1 MVREIQDQMENASID
16 RLKQGREGIMN
27 ACLRLKLVTDDRV
40 CFSIESEEG
49 VGTMIQI
56 RLPIK
61 TNDEK

>member
-1 MVREIQDQMENASID
+1 
-16 RLKQGREGIMN
+16 MN